1 MIFRRIVTTHAWI
14 ICLSGIVFTG
24 WGPMLLPLY
33 GFQGAAEV
41 FPSAGSFV
49 RLAGVCMIALGALLG
64 AVRAVEEPRIQR
76 RIARVLVES
85 HLVVIAVVT
94 AQQIA
99 IWNTPLGWATVVL
112 FLLITAA
119 YVALLYVP
127 RWRIRV
133 PA

>member
-1 MIFRRIVTTHAWI
+1 MIFRRTVTAHAWI

-24 WGPMLLPLY
+24 WGP
-33 GFQGAAEV
+33 
-41 FPSAGSFV
+41 
-49 RLAGVCMIALGALLG
+49 ALLG
-64 AVRAVEEPRIQR
+64 AVRVVEEPGLQR
-76 RIARVLVES
+76 RIERVLVES

-99 IWNTPLGWATVVL
+99 IWETPLGWATVGL
-112 FLLITAA
+112 FLLVTAA